1 MATRCRETT
10 RVLVETRGRA
20 RLTTYQEMIT
30 DEQRQAYEREG
41 WFVLEGV
48 LEDAELADL
57 RGECQRFID
66 KRDAEMDAA
75 GSDHIDL
82 CMRGRRYFVNDCS
95 TESRVLRRFVLGKR
109 MANICR
115 LTLGPDA
122 YLFNDQHVV
131 AQRPSMAGAQPT
143 YPRRKPAKRA

>member
-75 GSDHIDL
+75 GSDRIDL

-95 TESRVLRRFVLGKR
+95 KESG
-109 MANICR
+109 C
-115 LTLGPDA
+115 
-122 YLFNDQHVV
+122 Y
-131 AQRPSMAGAQPT
+131 GASSSASVWPT
-143 YPRRKPAKRA
+143 SAA